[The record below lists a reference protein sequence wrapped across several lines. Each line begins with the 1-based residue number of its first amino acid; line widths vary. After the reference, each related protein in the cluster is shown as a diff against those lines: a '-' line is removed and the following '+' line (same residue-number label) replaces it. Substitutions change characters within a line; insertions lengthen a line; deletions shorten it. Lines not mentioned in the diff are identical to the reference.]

1 MSHTVASINCNIFKI
16 EKHTSFFF
24 QKCKNISRK
33 EPVRFS
39 LCRIKPIAFLCTA
52 DNRLKKELEVAEGER
67 ISTYCSV
74 SIRWSGGSPC
84 IPINFL
90 EIHRVDLSS
99 FFLHFLF
106 LGWWIFLPFLAFH
119 CLFNNFYMNFSWYWL
134 LLMNSWSVKGRWVTE
149 QCPSLPLKGEVIR
162 VDSYLWC

>member
-24 QKCKNISRK
+24 SEMQEYIKKGTCW
-33 EPVRFS
+33 FS

-74 SIRWSGGSPC
+74 SIR
-84 IPINFL
+84 
-90 EIHRVDLSS
+90 
-99 FFLHFLF
+99 
-106 LGWWIFLPFLAFH
+106 
-119 CLFNNFYMNFSWYWL
+119 
-134 LLMNSWSVKGRWVTE
+134 
-149 QCPSLPLKGEVIR
+149 
-162 VDSYLWC
+162 

>member
-1 MSHTVASINCNIFKI
+1 MSHTVASINCNILII
-16 EKHTSFFF
+16 EKHTSFFSEM
-24 QKCKNISRK
+24 QEYIKKGTCW
-33 EPVRFS
+33 FS

-74 SIRWSGGSPC
+74 SIRRPGGSPC

-90 EIHRVDLSS
+90 EIHRVGLSS

-106 LGWWIFLPFLAFH
+106 LGW
-119 CLFNNFYMNFSWYWL
+119 
-134 LLMNSWSVKGRWVTE
+134 
-149 QCPSLPLKGEVIR
+149 
-162 VDSYLWC
+162 